1 MTASATAPPAPHN
14 RRSRVPN
21 THRVSLDCHTDG
33 EYAQKQKKITK
44 HFFGRLVTRLLE
56 FEEEPQRDIVS
67 PIYRKSFEDALNC
80 EIDRNPWSRVCLR
93 FVSE

>member
-56 FEEEPQRDIVS
+56 FEEEPRREPKQFVGHISIQACSLRCC
-67 PIYRKSFEDALNC
+67 L
-80 EIDRNPWSRVCLR
+80 SRP
-93 FVSE
+93 